1 MLLVTSSLFRLVR
14 NFTTSKEFLSIR
26 GLVQDNTQTGG
37 HIAEVSIW
45 VVVDV
50 LAGVLTS
57 VTIDVLKRIG
67 NVWLG
72 RIDWWMIVRLSDLAL
87 PWLNRQKLFRHVT
100 DIDSLLK
107 FEEIRLGSTIALIV
121 NIYELTS
128 ILVGPLPSTRLLG
141 VVVVILSPGITNIP
155 TLAGAHSCKFIFK
168 I

>member
-14 NFTTSKEFLSIR
+14 NFTTSEEFLSIR

-87 PWLNRQKLFRHVT
+87 PWLNRQKLFRHVA